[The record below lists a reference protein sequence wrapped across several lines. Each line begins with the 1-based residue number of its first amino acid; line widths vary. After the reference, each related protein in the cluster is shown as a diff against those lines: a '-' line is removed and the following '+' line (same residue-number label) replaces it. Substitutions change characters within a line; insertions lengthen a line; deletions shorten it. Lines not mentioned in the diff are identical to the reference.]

1 MNETPGF
8 GRVLRSAVELALDA
22 HDSDDK
28 AVAIM
33 GHPASVVEEPALHFG
48 HSGLVVMSGCLDV
61 RVSGCLG
68 GCGVIGLIGLGQV
81 LLRCEGC
88 DDEGCDCWLWNC
100 RDVCGEGA
108 GDASGSV
115 DRDRSVKPGPGAE
128 A

>member
-1 MNETPGF
+1 M
-8 GRVLRSAVELALDA
+8 SAVELALDA

-33 GHPASVVEEPALHFG
+33 GHPAYVVEEPALHFG
-48 HSGLVVMSGCLDV
+48 HSGLVGVGESE
-61 RVSGCLG
+61 CLG

-115 DRDRSVKPGPGAE
+115 DRDRSVKPGRGAE